1 MNPLNQ
7 VNIEEK
13 STEYGVKLSYHSDLK
28 CENYDAEIM
37 AIEEAGGT
45 ISLYPVYK
53 KSSSKYP
60 FLDFPKD
67 TDAFNFV
74 HSDPDRV
81 IAIAQMML
89 SFAQMVKYNKQI
101 TKSVDTCV
109 NE

>member
-13 STEYGVKLSYHSDLK
+13 ETIYDVKLSYHSDMK
-28 CENYDAEIM
+28 CQNYDVEIVGVEH
-37 AIEEAGGT
+37 ADGSVT
-45 ISLYPVYK
+45 LK
-53 KSSSKYP
+53 KPNGYH
-60 FLDFPKD
+60 
-67 TDAFNFV
+67 NFEFF

-89 SFAQMVKYNKQI
+89 SFAQMAKNENKKDI
-101 TKSVDTCV
+101 DTSV

>member
-13 STEYGVKLSYHSDLK
+13 ETIYDIKLSYHSDRK
-28 CENYDAEIM
+28 CQNYDAVM
-37 AIEEAGGT
+37 TGVEEVDGT
-45 ISLYPVYK
+45 ITVRPWES
-53 KSSSKYP
+53 
-60 FLDFPKD
+60 D
-67 TDAFNFV
+67 NFKGSFFEFD

-89 SFAQMVKYNKQI
+89 SFAQMVKNNNKKVI
-101 TKSVDTCV
+101 DTTI

>member
-13 STEYGVKLSYHSDLK
+13 STEYSVKLSYHSDLK
-28 CENYDAEIM
+28 CENYDVEIM
-37 AIEEAGGT
+37 ATEEAGGT
-45 ISLYPVYK
+45 ISLYPVYE

-67 TDAFNFV
+67 ADAFNFV
-74 HSDPDRV
+74 HSDPDRI
-81 IAIAQMML
+81 IAIAQTMM
-89 SFAQMVKYNKQI
+89 SFAQMVKNNSKNDI
-101 TKSVDTCV
+101 DTTN

>member
-13 STEYGVKLSYHSDLK
+13 STEYSVKLSYHSDLK

-37 AIEEAGGT
+37 AIEEPGGRM
-45 ISLYPVYK
+45 SLYPVYEQ
-53 KSSSKYP
+53 SSSKYP

-67 TDAFNFV
+67 ADAFNFV

-81 IAIAQMML
+81 IAIAQMMIG
-89 SFAQMVKYNKQI
+89 FASMVKNHNEQ
-101 TKSVDTCV
+101 KSVDTNISV
-109 NE
+109 

>member
-13 STEYGVKLSYHSDLK
+13 RTVYNISLAYHSDKK
-28 CENYDAEIM
+28 CQNYDAEVTGVENID
-37 AIEEAGGT
+37 GT
-45 ISLYPVYK
+45 ITLYPRWGGM
-53 KSSSKYP
+53 S
-60 FLDFPKD
+60 FEF
-67 TDAFNFV
+67 T

-89 SFAQMVKYNKQI
+89 AFAQMVKKENKNTIDAQE
-101 TKSVDTCV
+101 

>member
-13 STEYGVKLSYHSDLK
+13 STEYSVKLSYHSDLK
-28 CENYDAEIM
+28 CENYDAEIL
-37 AIEEAGGT
+37 AIEETGGK
-45 ISLYPVYK
+45 ISLYPVYEQ
-53 KSSSKYP
+53 SSSKYP

-81 IAIAQMML
+81 IAVAQMML
-89 SFAQMVKYNKQI
+89 AFAQAIKKENQKAIDM
-101 TKSVDTCV
+101 DACA
-109 NE
+109 